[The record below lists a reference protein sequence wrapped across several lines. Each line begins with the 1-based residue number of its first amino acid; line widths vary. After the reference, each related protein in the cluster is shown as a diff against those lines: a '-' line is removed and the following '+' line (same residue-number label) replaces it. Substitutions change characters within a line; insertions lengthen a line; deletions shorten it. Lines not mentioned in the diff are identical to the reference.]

1 MNRDGD
7 GKKTTT
13 PDDGK
18 KTETETIVDEVGKK
32 NNLKKIRWRI
42 FFALKGTKATPK
54 QHQSNTKATPKQ

>member
-7 GKKTTT
+7 GEKTT

-32 NNLKKIRWRI
+32 IIKKKYDGEFSLR
-42 FFALKGTKATPK
+42 
-54 QHQSNTKATPKQ
+54 